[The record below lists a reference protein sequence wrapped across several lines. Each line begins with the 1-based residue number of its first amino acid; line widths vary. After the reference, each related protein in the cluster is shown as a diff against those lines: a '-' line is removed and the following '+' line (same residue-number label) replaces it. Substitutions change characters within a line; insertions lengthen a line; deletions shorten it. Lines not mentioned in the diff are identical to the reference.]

1 MLQSMGPQRVM
12 TGQLNNNTFMPCI
25 GCNRFVFFFF
35 ANSRW
40 KGAAFKKKKRKMGIW
55 GRLDWAECW
64 VWLLGL

>member
-35 ANSRW
+35 LQTPGGRVQHL
-40 KGAAFKKKKRKMGIW
+40 KKRKEKWEFG
-55 GRLDWAECW
+55 G
-64 VWLLGL
+64 G